1 MAMASLFLP
10 VVLNSFH
17 QVLLLLPLHRVA
29 GGRCIGERQSN
40 IEKKNQKE
48 ERNSKPKRVTEILWK
63 EILKINKQSTDF
75 FVLKLIHKYNNG

>member
-1 MAMASLFLP
+1 MATASLFLP

-29 GGRCIGERQSN
+29 GGRCIGEPQSN

-63 EILKINKQSTDF
+63 EILKSNKQTTEKF
-75 FVLKLIHKYNNG
+75 E